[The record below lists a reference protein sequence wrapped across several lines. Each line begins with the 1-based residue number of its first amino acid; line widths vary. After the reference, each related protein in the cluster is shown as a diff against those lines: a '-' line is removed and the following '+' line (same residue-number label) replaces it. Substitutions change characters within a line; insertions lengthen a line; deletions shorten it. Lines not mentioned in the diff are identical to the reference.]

1 MRKMKKKKRTN
12 GGERKSRTSV
22 MPRDGMRREEP
33 GRGPWCENEK
43 KQTNKQKKKKGR
55 MEENG
60 SPGLLLFHAVA
71 RGTWHLVVDR
81 GAKTKNKRKKEKG
94 PMKGA

>member
-1 MRKMKKKKRTN
+1 
-12 GGERKSRTSV
+12 

-43 KQTNKQKKKKGR
+43 KKKGR
-55 MEENG
+55 MEEKG
-60 SPGLLLFHAVA
+60 SPELLLFHGLLLFHAVA

-81 GAKTKNKRKKEKG
+81 GAKTKKKRKKEKG
-94 PMKGA
+94 PMKAA